1 MQRSYAVTWQENGDA
16 AHSGKLEM
24 NDSGLSLEGGAGN
37 NGAGR
42 LVVPYGKLLGMSVA
56 RSGERITGR
65 PTLLLY
71 RRGSNPVRIAS
82 VVASSIISEVA
93 EQLASHQVG
102 TGPAESR
109 LMVVV
114 PLKKG
119 VRGQVAELLERGPPF
134 EPGEVG
140 LERHLTFLTDRE
152 AIFLFESGTT
162 LSLELIM
169 AEANVWAS
177 AAAWRAFIAGPPR
190 IAEPSYAWTRSAEV
204 PDSESPSE
212 VHEEFPPETPEG
224 GLSFEPTPG
233 PGDSE
238 GGDLYAP

>member
-1 MQRSYAVTWQENGDA
+1 MQRSYAVTWQENGGA
-16 AHSGKLEM
+16 FHSGKLAL
-24 NDSGLSLEGGAGN
+24 DGSGLMLEGGPQ
-37 NGAGR
+37 NGSGPI
-42 LVVPYGKLLGMSVA
+42 LLPYGELLGMSVA
-56 RSGERITGR
+56 RNSERIAGR

-71 RRGSNPVRIAS
+71 RRGKNPVRIAS
-82 VVASSIISEVA
+82 VAASSIISEVA

-102 TGPAESR
+102 SGPAESR

-114 PLKKG
+114 PLKEG
-119 VRGQVAELLERGPPF
+119 VRDQVADLLEKGPPF

-152 AIFLFESGTT
+152 AIFLFESETT

-177 AAAWRAFIAGPPR
+177 AVAWRPLVAGAPR
-190 IAEPSYAWTRSAEV
+190 IAEPSYAWARDPEV
-204 PDSESPSE
+204 PESEDQSE
-212 VHEEFPPETPEG
+212 VPEAE